1 MRWSKPPPPPQDPAS
16 RFGTTCPVCRQ
27 LLGGCP
33 PPLDPATGR
42 FMMPP
47 SFRLEVGAPDG
58 RNDTPWRVTM
68 LAGNYRPAESVDP
81 AFNEHEV
88 DFIYLLCGGGHI
100 FPDATPVYRSGVQ
113 RRPDEARQSI
123 DEWNMVAAM
132 GAPASGKTYLLV
144 RMLKQN
150 LDNLTQWNAYDDPGR
165 IRLRKLSPLEELPL
179 TSRIGKYNDTR
190 QTGKAIQ
197 PTGTDRH
204 ATPAGLLEEQ
214 LRDALGAIQELVR
227 RTVVDGER
235 RAQQWGRQFRQ
246 PLVLR
251 TDSGDR
257 RTWTG
262 VADLPGELFDERRS
276 NHREAG
282 MLRSFDALLWV
293 VDPAVAPNATEWMA
307 TESVDEELLLLDGS
321 LRPGTVNGFSAGA
334 DVIRGNRESIQD
346 DIGQQV
352 TMVDG
357 LFATNEGR
365 PLQMLVA
372 VTKCDLIRAAL
383 EKPGLDLR
391 DFGAP
396 SEVERGTATYL
407 SVAVDRWSRGT
418 GADPGATQLLTYI
431 WGARTAEP
439 AVRQR
444 RAVQVARGLLDHF
457 SQPEEFW
464 KLVHVGTDN
473 EVSIPCG
480 DMTTEVPQHIRVP
493 SIDEHLDSAL
503 QPGSGGL
510 ILLRDLVMSAVG
522 CGLAYG
528 LGQQSAL
535 FRMHSEPW
543 ITLRFFLCSP
553 LATVPIAVDDIRLK
567 PLDPRDRFPR
577 VDDRAAA
584 LTQLLLAV
592 LGRARR

>member
-1 MRWSKPPPPPQDPAS
+1 MRWSKPPPPAPDPAG
-16 RFGTTCPVCRQ
+16 RFGPTCPVCRQ
-27 LLGGCP
+27 LLGGTP
-33 PPLDPATGR
+33 PPLDPVTGR
-42 FMMPP
+42 FLVPP
-47 SFRLEVGAPDG
+47 SFRLEVGTPDG

-68 LAGNYRPAESVDP
+68 LAGNYRPAESLDP
-81 AFNEHEV
+81 AFNSHEV
-88 DFIYLLCGGGHI
+88 DFSYLLCGGGHI
-100 FPDATPVYRSGVQ
+100 FPDATPVYRSGLQ

-123 DEWNMVAAM
+123 DQWNMVAAL

-150 LDNLTQWNAYDDPGR
+150 LDNLTQWNAPDDPDR
-165 IRLRKLSPLEELPL
+165 IRLRKLSPLEELPM

-190 QTGKAIQ
+190 QTGRAIQ
-197 PTGTDRH
+197 PTGTDRQ

-214 LRDALGAIQELVR
+214 LRDALAAIQELVR

-251 TDSGDR
+251 TDSGAR

-282 MLRSFDALLWV
+282 MLRAFDALLWV

-307 TESVDEELLLLDGS
+307 TESVAEERLLLDGS
-321 LRPGTVNGFSAGA
+321 LRPGTVTGYGAGA
-334 DVIRGNRESIQD
+334 EVVRGNRESIQD

-391 DFGAP
+391 DIGAP
-396 SEVERGTATYL
+396 GDVERGTATYL
-407 SVAVDRWSRGT
+407 SVAMDRWAKGT
-418 GADPGATQLLTYI
+418 GADPGATQLLTYV
-431 WGARTAEP
+431 WGAGTTEP

-457 SQPEEFW
+457 SQPGEFW

-473 EVSIPCG
+473 EVGIPGG
-480 DMTTEVPQHIRVP
+480 DMTAEVPQHIRVP

-528 LGQQSAL
+528 LGQQNAL

-567 PLDPRDRFPR
+567 PLDPRDSFPR

>member
-1 MRWSKPPPPPQDPAS
+1 MRWSKPPPPPEDPTS
-16 RFGTTCPVCRQ
+16 RFGSTCPVCRQ
-27 LLGGCP
+27 LLGAAQ
-33 PPLDPATGR
+33 PPLDPETGR

-58 RNDTPWRVTM
+58 RNGMPWRVTM
-68 LAGNYRPAESVDP
+68 LAGNYRPAESLDP
-81 AFNEHEV
+81 AFNQHEV
-88 DFIYLLCGGGHI
+88 DFVYLLCGGGHI
-100 FPDATPVYRSGVQ
+100 FPDATPVFRAGPA
-113 RRPDEARQSI
+113 RRPDEARQNI

-144 RMLKQN
+144 RTLKQN
-150 LDNLTQWNAYDDPGR
+150 LDNLTRWDAQDDPGR

-179 TSRIGKYNDTR
+179 TSRISKYNDTR
-190 QTGKAIQ
+190 QTGEAIQ
-197 PTGTDRH
+197 PTGTDGQ
-204 ATPAGLLEEQ
+204 ATPAGMLQDQ
-214 LRDALGAIQELVR
+214 LRDALAAIQELVR

-235 RAQQWGRQFRQ
+235 RAQQWGKQFRQ
-246 PLVLR
+246 PLVVR
-251 TDSGDR
+251 TDSAGR

-262 VADLPGELFDERRS
+262 VADLPGELFDEHGTNR
-276 NHREAG
+276 REAG

-293 VDPAVAPNATEWMA
+293 VDPAVAPNAPEWMA
-307 TESVDEELLLLDGS
+307 TESVAEERLLLDGS
-321 LRPGTVNGFSAGA
+321 LRPGTVKASGA
-334 DVIRGNRESIQD
+334 DIVRGNRESIQD
-346 DIGQQV
+346 DIGLQI

-372 VTKCDLIRAAL
+372 ISKCDLIRAAL

-391 DFGAP
+391 DIGAP
-396 SEVERGTATYL
+396 GEVERGTATYL
-407 SVAVDRWSRGT
+407 SVAMDRWSRGA

-431 WGARTAEP
+431 WGAHNPEP

-473 EVSIPCG
+473 EVSIPRG
-480 DMTTEVPQHIRVP
+480 DMTSEVPQHVRVP

-503 QPGSGGL
+503 QPGSGAL
-510 ILLRDLVMSAVG
+510 ILLRDLIMSAVG

-535 FRMHSEPW
+535 FRMHREPW

-567 PLDPRDRFPR
+567 PLNPRDRFPR

>member
-1 MRWSKPPPPPQDPAS
+1 MRWPKPPPPQEDPTS

-27 LLGGCP
+27 LLGATQ
-33 PPLDPATGR
+33 PPLDPETGR

-58 RNDTPWRVTM
+58 RNGMPWRVTM
-68 LAGNYRPAESVDP
+68 LAGNYRPAESMDP
-81 AFNEHEV
+81 AFNQHEV
-88 DFIYLLCGGGHI
+88 DFVYLLCGGGHI
-100 FPDATPVYRSGVQ
+100 FPDATPVFRSGLA
-113 RRPDEARQSI
+113 RKPDEARQTI

-150 LDNLTQWNAYDDPGR
+150 LDNLTQWNAHDDAGR

-190 QTGKAIQ
+190 QTGEAIQ
-197 PTGTDRH
+197 PTGTDRQ
-204 ATPAGLLEEQ
+204 ATPAGMLEDQ
-214 LRDALGAIQELVR
+214 LRDALAAIQELVR
-227 RTVVDGER
+227 RTVVNGER
-235 RAQQWGRQFRQ
+235 RALQWGRQFRQ

-251 TDSGDR
+251 TDSGGR

-262 VADLPGELFDERRS
+262 VADLPGELFDERGINR
-276 NHREAG
+276 REAG

-307 TESVDEELLLLDGS
+307 TESVAEERLLLDGS
-321 LRPGTVNGFSAGA
+321 LRPGTVVDAYGA
-334 DVIRGNRESIQD
+334 EIVRGNRESIQD

-391 DFGAP
+391 DIGAP
-396 SEVERGTATYL
+396 GDVERGTATYL
-407 SVAVDRWSRGT
+407 SVAMDRWSRGT
-418 GADPGATQLLTYI
+418 GADPGAAQLLTYI
-431 WGARTAEP
+431 WGAQTTEP

-473 EVSIPCG
+473 EVGIPGG
-480 DMTTEVPQHIRVP
+480 DMTTEVPQHVRVP

-503 QPGSGGL
+503 RPGSGAL
-510 ILLRDLVMSAVG
+510 ILLRDLIMSAVG

-535 FRMHSEPW
+535 FRMHREPW

-577 VDDRAAA
+577 VDERAAA